1 MANFSSALI
10 LLFVFIT
17 SNNNN
22 TLCSVSLYSLKKVF
36 AFVFVLV
43 VFNRFY
49 SFLVSVFRTR
59 RQHCCF
65 RHRIHFTE
73 QLSVHNLARNPLRQQ
88 QHPRRRRISL
98 DSRRFQTANRS
109 SRMVRPV
116 LASHRLQLRF
126 LRQRQ
131 LRHLRLRRRP
141 QMHRRRSSSDNSSRV
156 HRRNGRFR
164 QGLLR
169 RESRRRL
176 QRRDGDKTARR
187 LRRLQVRRLRRR
199 RQRGLS

>member
-1 MANFSSALI
+1 MLYLTI
-10 LLFVFIT
+10 LFG
-17 SNNNN
+17 N
-22 TLCSVSLYSLKKVF
+22 C
-36 AFVFVLV
+36 
-43 VFNRFY
+43 
-49 SFLVSVFRTR
+49 

-65 RHRIHFTE
+65 RHRLHFTE
-73 QLSVHNLARNPLRQQ
+73 QLSLHRLARNPLRQQ
-88 QHPRRRRISL
+88 QHPRRRRVSL
-98 DSRRFQTANRS
+98 DSRRFNTAHRS

-116 LASHRLQLRF
+116 LGSHRLQLRL
-126 LRQRQ
+126 LRKRQ
-131 LRHLRLRRRP
+131 LCHRRLRRRP

-156 HRRNGRFR
+156 HRRNGRIR